1 MKTTLNGLK
10 GFRRKRGTKDNLIY
24 MTQKI
29 TQAFHSK
36 LKICAIYFDIQSA
49 FDKVWHTGLISQ
61 IIKMNFPSYL
71 ILWLNNFLENCKN
84 RVSPVLS
91 PTLFSIY
98 INDIPQNQDDQS
110 KSLLFADDLI
120 FMFQF
125 KDINFESESHLNKYL
140 SKITQWSS
148 K

>member
-49 FDKVWHTGLISQ
+49 FDKVWHTGLISK

-71 ILWLNNFLENCKN
+71 ILWLNNFLENRKY
-84 RVSPVLS
+84 RVKVNETNSNWFDSKVGCPQGSVLS

-98 INDIPQNQDDQS
+98 INDIPQNRFRKRLPIHIYCEGKLVSLNRQS
-110 KSLLFADDLI
+110 
-120 FMFQF
+120 
-125 KDINFESESHLNKYL
+125 
-140 SKITQWSS
+140 
-148 K
+148 